1 LNIANSENGINLL
14 IQITLDALMKSEH
27 HLHQQE
33 NPDNYANGF
42 RTRKARGFNKEIVLK
57 VPGTINGTLYPL
69 LLNVLRNEDE
79 EHRKLIFSLYQRGL
93 TTEQV
98 SDVY

>member
-1 LNIANSENGINLL
+1 MQMVS
-14 IQITLDALMKSEH
+14 
-27 HLHQQE
+27 
-33 NPDNYANGF
+33 
-42 RTRKARGFNKEIVLK
+42 EIVLK